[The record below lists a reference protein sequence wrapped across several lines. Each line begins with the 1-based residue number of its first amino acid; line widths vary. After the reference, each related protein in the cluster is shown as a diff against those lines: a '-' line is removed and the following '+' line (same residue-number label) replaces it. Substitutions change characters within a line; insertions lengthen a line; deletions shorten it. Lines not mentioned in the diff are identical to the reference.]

1 MLIVLLMLH
10 VFVCIC
16 LNVWFNCL
24 LCCLGVVVLVVLL
37 LLLVYCGSLGCVC
50 TWYCCCRLVTVISA
64 VFGWVSGFLGLCDLV
79 GFLVW
84 ANALVC
90 WWGGCFSWWWGGVL
104 VSLILVWAYLSLE
117 LVVCWWDWLDSS
129 GLWVIWVFW

>member
-37 LLLVYCGSLGCVC
+37 LLLVYCDSLVALVC
-50 TWYCCCRLVTVISA
+50 GYCCWRLVVVIPA
-64 VFGWVSGFLGLCDLV
+64 VFG
-79 GFLVW
+79 
-84 ANALVC
+84 
-90 WWGGCFSWWWGGVL
+90 
-104 VSLILVWAYLSLE
+104 
-117 LVVCWWDWLDSS
+117 
-129 GLWVIWVFW
+129 

>member
-1 MLIVLLMLH
+1 MLIMLMMLH

-84 ANALVC
+84 DNALVC
-90 WWGGCFSWWWGGVL
+90 WWGGCFSWWWGGVAGFFDFG
-104 VSLILVWAYLSLE
+104 VAYLPLE

-129 GLWVIWVFW
+129 GLW